1 MKVNVGLVGIYL
13 VLVHIMNVSFCLH
26 VTCNMVLGYN
36 SRCPLRDPDKLEKL
50 VISSY
55 QVKQYF
61 SSFGGCSGA
70 ATSLGQNHFMM

>member
-1 MKVNVGLVGIYL
+1 
-13 VLVHIMNVSFCLH
+13 
-26 VTCNMVLGYN
+26 MVLGYN